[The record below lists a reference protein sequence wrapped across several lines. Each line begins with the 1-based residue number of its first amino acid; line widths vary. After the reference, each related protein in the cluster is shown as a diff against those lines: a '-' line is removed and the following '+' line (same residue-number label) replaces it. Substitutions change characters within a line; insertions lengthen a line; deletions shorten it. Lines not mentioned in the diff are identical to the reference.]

1 MSLRLEALKVHYQ
14 FRKKQLR
21 DSTQTM
27 VSMPA
32 LTEHRQFLRQTFDKT
47 EISSSEL
54 VPEVQNES
62 STDLLPEFGSLSL
75 SNPREPTTS
84 TANPLILPTDVS
96 PSLPVAAANLDG
108 VWEVVH
114 ENPQQPTRLEGSLQ
128 QKRKGTFT
136 NKWKKVGKRCIFIHS
151 IYLFYE
157 SFFYSQVD
165 FILVDGNL
173 MEKLSLEVEM
183 GSLVKFTIF
192 FYFIGSIYRFIE
204 SR

>member
-1 MSLRLEALKVHYQ
+1 
-14 FRKKQLR
+14 
-21 DSTQTM
+21 M

-32 LTEHRQFLRQTFDKT
+32 LTEHRQFFRQTFDKT

-151 IYLFYE
+151 IYLFYG
-157 SFFYSQVD
+157 SFFYSPVGW
-165 FILVDGNL
+165 FYTSWWKLNGEIEPWSGDG
-173 MEKLSLEVEM
+173 EPCKIYH
-183 GSLVKFTIF
+183 IF
-192 FYFIGSIYRFIE
+192 LFYRKYI
-204 SR
+204 